1 MKNLGMVFFLAVAF
15 IFVSSQAQ
23 AQSTTKTSC
32 KKTCSKMTA
41 AQKATCNKRNTAM
54 LTLLGNDK
62 TTKKTTSCQPAQCKT
77 KTSCKKAG
85 SSASAVKLVSNETAT
100 KKASCQ
106 KTCNKNVKVTEK
118 TEKVNVTKAVLAKNE

>member
-23 AQSTTKTSC
+23 AQSATKTSC
-32 KKTCSKMTA
+32 KKTCSKVETL
-41 AQKATCNKRNTAM
+41 QCNASSTKRNTAM

-62 TTKKTTSCQPAQCKT
+62 TTKKTSCQPAQCKT

-85 SSASAVKLVSNETAT
+85 SSASAVKLVNNKTAT